1 MRRVYFLIREDIIV
15 KLFAD
20 VVIKTVFMFLLS
32 NLETLSVGPAGVEPS
47 TSRTLN
53 GAQPTEP
60 PVGGCEATVAN
71 QRLLTNDR
79 QLVYLF
85 AGIVLI
91 WFL

>member
-1 MRRVYFLIREDIIV
+1 MRRVYFLTREDLIV

-53 GAQPTEP
+53 GAQPTEQ
-60 PVGGCEATVAN
+60 PVGGCKATVAN
-71 QRLLTNDR
+71 QRLPTLLPVCWR
-79 QLVYLF
+79 SAHLVPMN
-85 AGIVLI
+85 GI
-91 WFL
+91 